1 MCHMRK
7 TTDRDDKLEQI
18 MRLREYQQNNS
29 THVNT
34 MAGIMSP
41 DGGYGEGSVGEGGE
55 GPEAYRGFYGRLRLV
70 LCLLLFGFLCMYH
83 FKMEPE
89 DGTFTKELQAAVRID
104 YSDKV
109 IDFMKDFTYT
119 LDYEKTSLN

>member
-1 MCHMRK
+1 MRK
-7 TTDRDDKLEQI
+7 TISRDEKLEQI

-34 MAGIMSP
+34 MAGIVSP
-41 DGGYGEGSVGEGGE
+41 EEGCGEASNQESAD
-55 GPEAYRGFYGRLRLV
+55 GPEAYHGFYGKLRLV

-89 DGTFTKELQAAVRID
+89 DGTFTKELQAAVRMD
-104 YSDKV
+104 YSQKV

-119 LDYEKTSLN
+119 VDYEKTSLN

>member
-1 MCHMRK
+1 
-7 TTDRDDKLEQI
+7 

-34 MAGIMSP
+34 MAGIISP
-41 DGGYGEGSVGEGGE
+41 DEGYDEASQDGADQ
-55 GPEAYRGFYGRLRLV
+55 PEAYNGFYLKLRLV
-70 LCLLLFGFLCMYH
+70 LCFLLFGFLCMYH

-109 IDFMKDFTYT
+109 IDFMKNFTYT